1 MTQQGKCCFEH
12 QTLSWTGA
20 SPGPSLCS
28 SQCPHELTSPRTG
41 PSQDQVSVPHTISYR
56 WYRAVG
62 AWRSQKFLLYMRK
75 PNTSYLPG
83 PFSCWASN
91 ILLQQE
97 FAQLACWYALCLLP
111 GIHLLNFAMSSSLSW
126 AREFQASLPC
136 HSTEVYTNKC
146 FSLLFELKE
155 HSFQI
160 FFFLMYI

>member
-75 PNTSYLPG
+75 LNTSYLPG

-91 ILLQQE
+91 I
-97 FAQLACWYALCLLP
+97 FTTARVCPACLLVCTLLAAWHPPPQLCHELIPLLSQGIP
-111 GIHLLNFAMSSSLSW
+111 GKPPMPQHRGLYKQVFFIIVW
-126 AREFQASLPC
+126 A
-136 HSTEVYTNKC
+136 
-146 FSLLFELKE
+146 
-155 HSFQI
+155 
-160 FFFLMYI
+160 